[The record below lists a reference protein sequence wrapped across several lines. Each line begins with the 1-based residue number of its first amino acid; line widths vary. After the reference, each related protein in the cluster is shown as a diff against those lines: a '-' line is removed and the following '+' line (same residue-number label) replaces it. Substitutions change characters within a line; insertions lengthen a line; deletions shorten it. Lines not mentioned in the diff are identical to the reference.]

1 MECEI
6 SNKMQRKIY
15 IDKKSRV
22 AHAVIKATE
31 VARVCFMVV
40 LTFDRGWLE
49 AAKYTPDNGVVG
61 LAEVH
66 IEIGV
71 HRLTS
76 GVTMAPGCGFLGTET
91 SCAGTV

>member
-1 MECEI
+1 
-6 SNKMQRKIY
+6 MQRKIY

-61 LAEVH
+61 VAGV
-66 IEIGV
+66 ITVGGGISIGIIK
-71 HRLTS
+71 TT
-76 GVTMAPGCGFLGTET
+76 G
-91 SCAGTV
+91 